1 MANDNPLREDVQEPT
16 QTEPEAFINLS
27 QKKTVGIGSM
37 DGDYMEFDTGGST
50 SRFKEDGTYE
60 DQERT
65 NYALDPDG
73 TIFDKESFRGLS
85 LTKRFIQAG
94 DQDAYCQSI
103 FHPLRMPTRIKIGH
117 DGGRGLLSKFAC
129 YHCYWRELVLVLGGA
144 LVGLT
149 ILFGIYKG
157 IFF

>member
-1 MANDNPLREDVQEPT
+1 MPNDNPLREDAQEPT

-27 QKKTVGIGSM
+27 RKNTVGIGSM

-60 DQERT
+60 DRERS

-73 TIFDKESFRGLS
+73 TVFDQESFRGLS
-85 LTKRFIQAG
+85 YTKRFIQG
-94 DQDAYCQSI
+94 DDQDAHCQSI
-103 FHPLRMPTRIKIGH
+103 FHPRRTPTRIKIGH
-117 DGGRGLLSKFAC
+117 DGRRGLLSKFAC
-129 YHCYWRELVLVLGGA
+129 IPCYWRELALVLGGA

-149 ILFGIYKG
+149 ILIGIYKG